1 MFRAQGTTV
10 KCSPKYSLMCCG
22 TFSCLPYVN
31 GRNIMVTVPAFM
43 KNFNLRCK
51 ILNAYVSKQFQNCEN
66 PMKEQK
72 ATE

>member
-1 MFRAQGTTV
+1 
-10 KCSPKYSLMCCG
+10 
-22 TFSCLPYVN
+22 
-31 GRNIMVTVPAFM
+31 MVTVPAFM